1 MGFKI
6 DSIRLLQF
14 SVTLYWKLLLGIV
27 YWKFYAL
34 LKLMI
39 RDIVGKDIVENT
51 YVKIAENILWII
63 NVFNYLI
70 D

>member
-34 LKLMI
+34 ELMI
-39 RDIVGKDIVENT
+39 RDIVGKDIENT
-51 YVKIAENILWII
+51 YVKTPENIL
-63 NVFNYLI
+63 
-70 D
+70 

>member
-1 MGFKI
+1 
-6 DSIRLLQF
+6 
-14 SVTLYWKLLLGIV
+14 
-27 YWKFYAL
+27 
-34 LKLMI
+34 MI
-39 RDIVGKDIVENT
+39 RNIVGKDIVENT